1 MARFGR
7 KQSRKADQ
15 RAKAV
20 RSAVRTDAV
29 AQVAA
34 ILARD
39 CVPDH
44 LAHQEAKRLL
54 GRTMMRMREEQQLA
68 KSMGVEAGTENVD
81 LHATILQRE
90 ILALIANWRART
102 GMNPIDPKVLEKF
115 GIQIDDRYKAVVD
128 ISRQASAA
136 PDARMLIMEAP
147 QAMPIAPSAAAEAG
161 AAMTGEKDP

>member
-7 KQSRKADQ
+7 KQSRKVEQ
-15 RAKAV
+15 KAKAY
-20 RSAVRTDAV
+20 RDAVRTDAV

-34 ILARD
+34 ILAND
-39 CVPDH
+39 CVPKH
-44 LAHQEAKRLL
+44 LAHAEAKRLL
-54 GRTMMRMREEQQLA
+54 GRTMMRMRQEQQMA
-68 KSMGVEAGTENVD
+68 KEMGVAAGTENTD

-128 ISRQASAA
+128 ITRQQSAT
-136 PDARMLIMEAP
+136 PGGESLIKAGPSELSL
-147 QAMPIAPSAAAEAG
+147 APSAAAEAG
-161 AAMTGEKDP
+161 AAMAEEKPS